1 MIGLEKAPKSP
12 GGTMLAESD
21 TVKTGE
27 MTSLPKQAEKSTP
40 APARRRRFRFTA
52 SVWVYLGVIAAAA
65 GFGLIAY
72 SWSKVAGQL
81 NVGLQLPYLISAGL
95 VGLGVVIVGVAL
107 AHFAALHRDSIDRPR
122 QMEQVTGLLRS
133 IVDELVEEDEANGDE
148 ANDDADTTPPA

>member
-1 MIGLEKAPKSP
+1 
-12 GGTMLAESD
+12 MLAESD
-21 TVKTGE
+21 TVETGE
-27 MTSLPKQAEKSTP
+27 MTSLPKQAEKPVAP
-40 APARRRRFRFTA
+40 AAARRRRFRFGA
-52 SVWVYLGVIAAAA
+52 SLWVYVGVIAAAA

-107 AHFAALHRDSIDRPR
+107 AHFAALHRDSIDRTR

-133 IVDELVEEDEANGDE
+133 IVDELVAEDEAG
-148 ANDDADTTPPA
+148 DADTTPPE